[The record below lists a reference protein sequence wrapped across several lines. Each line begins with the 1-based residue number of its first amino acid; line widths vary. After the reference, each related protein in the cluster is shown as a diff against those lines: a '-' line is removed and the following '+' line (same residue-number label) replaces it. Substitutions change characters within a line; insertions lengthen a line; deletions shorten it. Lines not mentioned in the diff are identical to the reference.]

1 MKCWVIPAGLSCAL
15 ALVLIW
21 ELGQG
26 NSDADA
32 FTPVLQQQGAA
43 SAVAAPTLDA
53 GLVSAAA
60 ATALARP
67 VFSPTRRPATEPN
80 ATVAPPPAKDAV
92 PRLAG
97 IIISPS
103 GRRAIFADAA
113 GHAHTATEGG
123 QVGRFTVSAIRPGQV
138 TVTSSEGERVLRP
151 SFANAGPAAAST
163 ADSRPR

>member
-1 MKCWVIPAGLSCAL
+1 MKRWMLPAGLGGAL

-21 ELGQG
+21 EVGRG
-26 NSDADA
+26 DGDADTL
-32 FTPVLQQQGAA
+32 TPVPQQQGAA
-43 SAVAAPTLDA
+43 FAPAAPAFDA

-67 VFSPTRRPATEPN
+67 VFSPTRRPFAEPD
-80 ATVAPPPAKDAV
+80 AAAPSPPAKEAV

-123 QVGRFTVSAIRPGQV
+123 QVGRFTVRAIQPGQV

-151 SFANAGPAAAST
+151 SFANAGPAAAPT
-163 ADSRPR
+163 TDSRPR